1 MQLIIAWQ
9 RLRRHRIALAA
20 AVLLSFVVAIVLT
33 YHVKPGFPPQLQ
45 TKRYV
50 IGVANE
56 RVLVDTPDSIVAD
69 LNPSGAAS
77 LSVHAQL
84 LADLFSSEPI
94 RVAIAREAKIPIQ
107 NLSVIP
113 PAVAGAA
120 PVQSPLATATVPP
133 AAQATLTIGVDS
145 TLPLV
150 SIAAQAP
157 NQTKANEL
165 ADGAVSVLQRYLR
178 TVATSQKI
186 PLSRQPVIQA
196 LGGQSGTS
204 TAGPSRALGVVAA
217 IVLLGL
223 SCYMILFVDGI
234 RARLREGAEDAA
246 VALSPIAATEHVPSS
261 AEDDADDLRAVF
273 ALTPGASLATGR
285 RDAPPDAMSEPPS
298 DPEIDE
304 DSSEALVPEG
314 PVDTS
319 TPNGFPAMV
328 GSAEGPRF
336 RQTPTVVDTA
346 VRATATP
353 VGRKRALNGLL
364 GRR

>member
-20 AVLLSFVVAIVLT
+20 AVLLSAVVAVTLT

-50 IGVANE
+50 VGVANE

-94 RVAIAREAKIPIQ
+94 RVAIAREAKIPVQ

-133 AAQATLTIGVDS
+133 AKQANLTIGVDS

-157 NQTKANEL
+157 NQTAANEL
-165 ADGAVSVLQRYLR
+165 ADGAVRALQGYLR
-178 TVATSQKI
+178 SVATTQKI

-196 LGGQSGTS
+196 LGGQSGTT
-204 TAGPSRALGVVAA
+204 TAGPSRALGAVAA
-217 IVLLGL
+217 IVILAL
-223 SCYMILFVDGI
+223 SCYLILFVDGI
-234 RARLREGAEDAA
+234 RARLREDAQTPA
-246 VALSPIAATEHVPSS
+246 GVALAPIQETQDSPRFVD
-261 AEDDADDLRAVF
+261 DDADDLRAVF
-273 ALTPGASLATGR
+273 ALTPGALLASGR
-285 RDAPPDAMSEPPS
+285 DDAPLHAVSERAS
-298 DPEIDE
+298 EDPEIDAV
-304 DSSEALVPEG
+304 SSEARVSDG
-314 PVDTS
+314 PADANTS
-319 TPNGFPAMV
+319 DGMP
-328 GSAEGPRF
+328 
-336 RQTPTVVDTA
+336 
-346 VRATATP
+346 
-353 VGRKRALNGLL
+353 ALNGLL

>member
-9 RLRRHRIALAA
+9 RLRRHRIAL
-20 AVLLSFVVAIVLT
+20 VVAVVFSGFVAIALT
-33 YHVKPGFPPQLQ
+33 YHIKPGLPPQLQ

-84 LADLFSSEPI
+84 LADLFASEPI
-94 RVAIAREAKIPIQ
+94 RVAIAREANIPVE

-133 AAQATLTIGVDS
+133 AKQATLTIGVDS

-150 SIAAQAP
+150 SIAAQAS

-165 ADGAVSVLQRYLR
+165 ADGAVRALQNYLK

-204 TAGPSRALGVVAA
+204 TAGPSRALGAVAA

-223 SCYMILFVDGI
+223 SCYLILFVDGI
-234 RARLREGAEDAA
+234 RARLREGAEEAPAPA
-246 VALSPIAATEHVPSS
+246 VTSTEKAKDEPNFV
-261 AEDDADDLRAVF
+261 DDADDLRAVF
-273 ALTPGASLATGR
+273 ALTPGASLASGR
-285 RDAPPDAMSEPPS
+285 RDAPLHAVS
-298 DPEIDE
+298 DHPAAAPKADV
-304 DSSEALVPEG
+304 DSAEALVSDEPEATG
-314 PVDTS
+314 SDVVPV
-319 TPNGFPAMV
+319 MV
-328 GSAEGPRF
+328 GSAEAPRY
-336 RQTPTVVDTA
+336 RQTQTVVDTTVHA
-346 VRATATP
+346 SADG